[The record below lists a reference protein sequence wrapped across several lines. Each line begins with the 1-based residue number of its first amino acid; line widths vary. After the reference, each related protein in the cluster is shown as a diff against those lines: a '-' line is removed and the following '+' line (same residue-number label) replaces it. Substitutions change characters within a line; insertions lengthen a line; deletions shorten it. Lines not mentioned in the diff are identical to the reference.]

1 VERRARRRPPE
12 KGGGSGERRAW
23 RQPSE
28 RGGAFEPAEDGP
40 SAGTFAVVGPDG
52 SGKTTLVDALLQT
65 ELAGENVLR
74 IRRPGVLYR
83 RTPEGIVV
91 TEPHAKPPYS
101 PLASVAKV
109 AYLLTDE
116 LLGWAFRL
124 KPFVRRGG
132 TVVIERGW
140 WDLAVDPRRYR
151 LQEHAGLLW
160 RVGRFLPSPD
170 LLVVL
175 EADPDVLLAR
185 KEEISRA
192 ELVRQM
198 RAWRELLPAKQRR
211 VYIDAGRPPEVV
223 LRDTATALR
232 SGGRGAPAAE
242 EATGS
247 VRTRWVGVPRSGDPR
262 WILPSTPRQVARG
275 AMRVYQPI
283 NLKAQAGWT
292 LARVAASVGGLR
304 LVPGRAEV
312 PPEVASALAPYMPEE
327 ATLAVAR
334 ANHPGRFVALVVGPS
349 GQPLALGK
357 VATDPAGLAGLEAEA
372 EALQL
377 LGPHLQEPLAA
388 PELIAASEGVL
399 VFGVVDYRPRLRSWR
414 LPVDVARAIGAFHRS
429 GAESGASHGDF
440 APWNLLRRGTR
451 WVLID
456 WEHAR
461 AGAPPWHDV
470 WHYLVQGHALLGR
483 PSQDEL
489 VAGWRGSGWVAR
501 ALRAYA
507 EGAGL
512 APEDS
517 ERWLDPYLESSKAD
531 LDPARADG
539 IVGLRA
545 RRRLQARMR
554 SES

>member
-1 VERRARRRPPE
+1 MRASPTTPPADLRSPE
-12 KGGGSGERRAW
+12 AAVTADAADHSV
-23 RQPSE
+23 
-28 RGGAFEPAEDGP
+28 GGAPP
-40 SAGTFAVVGPDG
+40 GTFAVVGPDG
-52 SGKTTLVDALLQT
+52 SGKTTLVDALLKT

-74 IRRPGVLYR
+74 IRRPGILYR

-91 TEPHAKPPYS
+91 TEPHAKAPYS
-101 PLASVAKV
+101 PLASMAKV

-151 LQEHAGLLW
+151 LQVHAGLLW
-160 RVGRFLPSPD
+160 RLGRFLPSPD

-175 EADPDVLLAR
+175 EADPDVLLDR

-198 RAWRELLPAKQRR
+198 RAWRELLPPKQRR
-211 VYIDAGRPPEVV
+211 VYVDAARSPDAVLRETAAAVRGGGLGGEAAAPERPP
-223 LRDTATALR
+223 A
-232 SGGRGAPAAE
+232 GGWIGLP
-242 EATGS
+242 G
-247 VRTRWVGVPRSGDPR
+247 GDPR
-262 WILPSTPRQVARG
+262 WILPRAPR
-275 AMRVYQPI
+275 
-283 NLKAQAGWT
+283 
-292 LARVAASVGGLR
+292 RVAAGGTRVYHPINWRAQTGWAATRAAAALGAFR
-304 LVPGRAEV
+304 FVPRRAALPAEV
-312 PPEVASALAPYMPEE
+312 ESAMAPYVPDGG
-327 ATLAVAR
+327 TLAVAR
-334 ANHPGRFVALVVGPS
+334 ANHPGRYVALVVDANGRPE
-349 GQPLALGK
+349 ALGK

-372 EALQL
+372 ESLRS
-377 LGPHLQEPLAA
+377 LGSGLEAPLAA
-388 PELIAASEGVL
+388 PGLLGASPGVL
-399 VFGVVDYRPRLRSWR
+399 VFEVVDYRPRLRPWR
-414 LPVDVARAIGAFHRS
+414 LSATVARAAGAFFRS
-429 GAESGASHGDF
+429 RGEAGAETGASHGDF
-440 APWNLLRRGTR
+440 APWNLLRRGDR

-461 AGAPPWHDV
+461 PDAPPWHDV

-483 PSQDEL
+483 PSQDEI

-517 ERWLDPYLESSKAD
+517 ERWLDPYLEASKAG
-531 LDPARADG
+531 LDPGRPDG
-539 IVGLRA
+539 IAGLRA
-545 RRRLQARMR
+545 RRRLQARLR
-554 SES
+554 A